1 MKKILIAGAFAVSLL
16 TGVEAAP
23 TDTVT
28 QADLKALIERITKLE
43 AQNQAQAKRIAELE
57 AGAKATETK
66 IRQTEVKV
74 AAAAQASATAVA
86 MDDGT
91 TTNETGRI
99 YTTAQGF
106 KYYLADASARIFEP
120 LTESGLKFQP
130 YGWLVLEGV
139 YNTAGTDYPM
149 YTDYVRPRHADNH
162 GGKDHTATL
171 SVNDSILGFNVFTP
185 ETYYGWKFNGKFEFD
200 LAGADANHTDFHVRH
215 LYWNMEHE
223 ESGWSILFGQ
233 TWHLWKMVK
242 PSEIDGAWMENT
254 GYPYRRSPQIRVTKK
269 WDFEDSSLE
278 ARFGLVKNG
287 PGMGGD
293 RDHNGTQDNEQS
305 AWCLFEGALIY
316 DHDAAWD
323 EGRRWLF
330 GVGGQYGRD
339 NSHRVSGV
347 DGDGNPIYDGP
358 DDSYN
363 SDMVMLAGSIP
374 FSIEN
379 IGKFTLCGQVFAGEN
394 LGGVQAGVG
403 QNVAFRDPTRK
414 GREVVTVGGFVDLNY
429 KLNDTWSFAAGYG
442 FDNPSVHGSDAVID
456 THGDFAG
463 ITYNDRT
470 YVDAFYQWNDNLH
483 FGLEYAYLQTKYVD
497 SHDDNDSHRLQF
509 SVYYDF

>member
-66 IRQTEVKV
+66 IKQTEVKV
-74 AAAAQASATAVA
+74 AAAAQASAIAVA

-130 YGWLVLEGV
+130 YGYLVLEGV

-215 LYWNMEHE
+215 LFWNMEHE

-233 TWHLWKMVK
+233 TWHLWKMVS

-269 WDFEDSSLE
+269 WKWDDSSLE
-278 ARFGLVKNG
+278 ARVGLVKNG

-305 AWCLFEGALIY
+305 AWCLFEGALVY
-316 DHDAAWD
+316 DHVAAWD
-323 EGRRWLF
+323 KDRSWLV

-339 NSHRVSGV
+339 SSRRFDDRTGTW
-347 DGDGNPIYDGP
+347 DGHN
-358 DDSYN
+358 DSYN

-374 FSIEN
+374 FSIKDVGE
-379 IGKFTLCGQVFAGEN
+379 FTLCGQVFAGEN

-403 QNVAFRDPTRK
+403 QNVAFKDPTRK

-429 KLNDTWSFAAGYG
+429 KLNDVWSFAAGYG
-442 FDNPSVHGSDAVID
+442 FDNPTVHNSDAVID

-483 FGLEYAYLQTKYVD
+483 FGLEYAYLRTKYVD
-497 SHDDNDSHRLQF
+497 SHEDNDSHRLQF
-509 SVYYDF
+509 TVYYDF

>member
-1 MKKILIAGAFAVSLL
+1 MHMKKVIAAVVLAFGLVA
-16 TGVEAAP
+16 GVEAAP
-23 TDTVT
+23 TDAVT
-28 QADLKALIERITKLE
+28 QADLKSLLDRLAALE
-43 AQNQAQAKRIAELE
+43 AQNKAQAARISELE
-57 AGAKATETK
+57 AGAKATEK
-66 IRQTEVKV
+66 KVRQTEAQV
-74 AAAAQASATAVA
+74 AAVARAPQTAVA
-86 MDDGT
+86 MDEGT
-91 TTNETGRI
+91 TTNGTGRI
-99 YTTAQGF
+99 YTTDKGF
-106 KYYLADASARIFEP
+106 KYYLADKAAGIFEP

-185 ETYYGWKFNGKFEFD
+185 EAYYGWKFSGKFEFD

-215 LYWNMEHE
+215 LFWNMEHE

-242 PSEIDGAWMENT
+242 PSEIDGAWLENT

-269 WDFEDSSLE
+269 WKWDDSSLE
-278 ARFGLVKNG
+278 ARVGLVKNG

-305 AWCLFEGALIY
+305 AWCLFEGALVY

-323 EGRRWLF
+323 RGRRWLV
-330 GVGGQYGRD
+330 GIGGQYGRD
-339 NSHRVSGV
+339 SSRRFDEAKGTW
-347 DGDGNPIYDGP
+347 DGHN
-358 DDSYN
+358 DSYN

-374 FSIEN
+374 FSIEDV
-379 IGKFTLCGQVFAGEN
+379 GEFTLCGQIFAGEN

-414 GREVVTVGGFVDLNY
+414 GREVATVGGFIDLNY

-442 FDNPSVHGSDAVID
+442 FDNPSVRRSDVAID

-463 ITYNDRT
+463 ITYNDRS

-483 FGLEYAYLQTKYVD
+483 FGLEYAYLRTQYVD
-497 SHDDNDSHRLQF
+497 SDEDNSSHRFQF
-509 SVYYDF
+509 TVYYDF